1 VRPRRFLVSG
11 LAVATGELVLAAVLS
26 GTVLGPYF
34 LACAALTVALA
45 VGGARLL
52 APDPPREPPPG
63 RRGPDRGPE
72 PPPWWP
78 DLGDLDPGGDPLE
91 EAHEHVR
98 VTVPG

>member
-1 VRPRRFLVSG
+1 M
-11 LAVATGELVLAAVLS
+11 ATGELVLAGLLS

-52 APDPPREPPPG
+52 VPDPPLDPPSG
-63 RRGPDRGPE
+63 GGGPHRAPE

-78 DLGDLDPGGDPLE
+78 DLGDLDPAGEPLE
-91 EAHEHVR
+91 GAAEDAR
-98 VTVPG
+98 VPVPG

>member
-1 VRPRRFLVSG
+1 M
-11 LAVATGELVLAAVLS
+11 ATGELVLAAVLS

-52 APDPPREPPPG
+52 APDPPREPPP
-63 RRGPDRGPE
+63 
-72 PPPWWP
+72 WWP